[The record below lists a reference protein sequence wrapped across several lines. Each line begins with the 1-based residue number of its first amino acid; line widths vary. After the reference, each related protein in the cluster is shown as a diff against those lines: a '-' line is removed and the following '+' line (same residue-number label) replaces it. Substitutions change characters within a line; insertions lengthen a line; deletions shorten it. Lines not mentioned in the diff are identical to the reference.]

1 MRVRQAF
8 PRMML
13 NEGIFNA
20 LQSFGVPWADLNISA
35 QLDMAYFNH
44 SASKTVTRFVKFLVN
59 TEASTYRQLIAQQLT
74 TIYNDKWSRL
84 WALGVIEYNPMDTEA
99 YTETETIEGSN
110 TQEGTDTGTVRHDID
125 GTNTGTIN
133 TTNSQ
138 TTTNT
143 GTVGDSITQST
154 TNTGTV
160 SNSGTNT
167 TNENLF
173 GFNSV
178 ESVGANTANGTDSN
192 TRTDNLS
199 ESVTG
204 TTTRTDNLNE
214 QLTGT
219 VGETRNLVNST
230 DDLETR
236 NLASTS
242 EGSHTETRTVERMGR
257 SGSQV
262 SGTRPQDLIL
272 AERELWM
279 WNYFYDV
286 VFPDID
292 DYMCLDV
299 YESEEDTYTI
309 SD

>member
-1 MRVRQAF
+1 V
-8 PRMML
+8 
-13 NEGIFNA
+13 
-20 LQSFGVPWADLNISA
+20 
-35 QLDMAYFNH
+35 
-44 SASKTVTRFVKFLVN
+44 
-59 TEASTYRQLIAQQLT
+59 EA
-74 TIYNDKWSRL
+74 
-84 WALGVIEYNPMDTEA
+84 
-99 YTETETIEGSN
+99 
-110 TQEGTDTGTVRHDID
+110 
-125 GTNTGTIN
+125 
-133 TTNSQ
+133 
-138 TTTNT
+138 
-143 GTVGDSITQST
+143 
-154 TNTGTV
+154 
-160 SNSGTNT
+160 
-167 TNENLF
+167 
-173 GFNSV
+173 
-178 ESVGANTANGTDSN
+178 VGANTANGTDSN

-219 VGETRNLVNST
+219 VGETRNLANST

-242 EGSHTETRTVERMGR
+242 EGSHEETRTVERTGR

-292 DYMCLDV
+292 SYMCLDV
-299 YESEEDTYTI
+299 YESEEDTYATI